1 MKKHIFGLFLLLQAG
16 NILAQTVS
24 GRVYGLDDGHK
35 EPLPGVNIIWMGT
48 DHGTATDIDGHFELE
63 NKHGHHM
70 LVFSFVGY
78 ETDTLHVKQ
87 EHNLEVIL
95 SENRELGE
103 VTVVEKNHGNYL
115 SKVNPIYTQKIN
127 GHELHKA
134 ACCNLSE
141 SFETNASVDVSYTDA
156 VTGTKQIKL
165 LGLTGLYTSLQTENY
180 PNLRGLATNY
190 GLTYIPGPWMESIQ
204 VSKGASSVVNG
215 YESIT
220 GQINVEYKKPD
231 TEEKLHLNLFAG
243 DDSKLEFNANAAT
256 KVSEHVS
263 TGIFFHAEDIS
274 KENDHNHDGFLDHPL
289 TEQYH
294 FINRW
299 KYSGHNGYIAQ
310 AGVNLLQ
317 EERTGGQAGYREGG
331 LQEVGHPYGSYI
343 DNKRGELFF
352 KTGYAWGEEQNTSFG
367 FVSNAAFHSTD
378 ATFGANTYNADEK
391 NIYANLIFASLFSE
405 EPEHHFTTGV
415 SYYYDK
421 IDETL
426 NDADYSHYE
435 SVPGIFFEWTHKKGH
450 LYTLMAGIRADFH
463 NLFGTFYT
471 PRFHFRYAPT
481 EHFTLRTSAGKGYR
495 TTNLISE
502 NNYLLSSS
510 RSLNFTDEV
519 MQENAWN
526 FGASAVQTIHLF
538 ERELSIGA
546 EFYRT
551 SFIDQLVADMEN
563 SATEILFYP
572 LDGKSYANSYQV
584 DIKYQP
590 VNGFDLTLAYRGND
604 VKQTIGGELHEKPL
618 TSRYK
623 GLVTL
628 NYTTAQ
634 KNWMFD
640 YTLQLNGGGRIPQT
654 PEAPAVY
661 NQHNEFSSFTV
672 MNAQVTKYFRN
683 WSIYLGGENLTNF
696 TMDHPVIGSEDP
708 YGPWFDATKIWGP
721 VLGRKIYAGI
731 RFTLNKH
738 DHHEHDG
745 HNHESGHY

>member
-1 MKKHIFGLFLLLQAG
+1 MIKYTLVVFLLLLVG
-16 NILAQTVS
+16 NSIAQTVR
-24 GRVYGLDDGHK
+24 GRVFELHDGHK
-35 EPLPGVNIIWMGT
+35 EPLPGVNILWMGT
-48 DHGTATDIDGHFELE
+48 DHGTASDVDGHFELE
-63 NKHGHHM
+63 NKHNHHM

-78 ETDTLHVKQ
+78 KTDTLHVEGSQ
-87 EHNLEVIL
+87 NLEVVL

-103 VTVVEKNHGNYL
+103 VTVIEKNHGNYI
-115 SKVNPIYTQKIN
+115 SQVNPIYTQKIN

-141 SFETNASVDVSYTDA
+141 SFETNASVDVSYSDA
-156 VTGTKQIKL
+156 VTGAKQIKL

-190 GLTYIPGPWMESIQ
+190 GLTYVPGSWMESIQ

-243 DDSKLEFNANAAT
+243 DDGKLEFNANT
-256 KVSEHVS
+256 GIKLSDHIS

-274 KENDHNHDGFLDHPL
+274 KEIDHNHDGFLDHPL
-289 TEQYH
+289 TGQYH

-299 KYSGHNGYIAQ
+299 KYSKGNGYIAQ

-317 EERTGGQAGYREGG
+317 EERVGGQLGYKKGG
-331 LQEVGHPYGSYI
+331 IQTVGYPYGSYI

-352 KTGYAWGEEQNTSFG
+352 KTGYAWGKEQNTSFG
-367 FVSNAAFHSTD
+367 FVSNAALHNTE
-378 ATFGANTYNADEK
+378 AVFGTNNYNADEL
-391 NIYANLIFASLFSE
+391 NMYTNLIFASFMSLD
-405 EPEHHFTTGV
+405 PDHRFTTGM

-421 IDETL
+421 IDQTF
-426 NDADYSHYE
+426 NTADFSYYE
-435 SVPGIFFEWTHKKGH
+435 SVPGIYFEWTHKKGN
-450 LYTLMAGIRADFH
+450 LYTIMAGMRADFH

-481 EHFTLRTSAGKGYR
+481 EHLTIRASAGKGYR
-495 TTNLISE
+495 TANLIAE
-502 NNYLLSSS
+502 NNYLLASS
-510 RSLNFTDEV
+510 RSLNFTDDV

-526 FGASAVQTIHLF
+526 YGASAVQTIHLF
-538 ERELSIGA
+538 NRELSISG

-563 SATEILFYP
+563 SATQILFYP
-572 LDGKSYANSYQV
+572 LDGKSDANSYQLEL
-584 DIKYQP
+584 KYQP
-590 VNGFDLTLAYRGND
+590 VDGLDVTIAYRGND
-604 VKQTIGGELHEKPL
+604 VKQTIGGELLEKPL

-623 GLVTL
+623 GLITL
-628 NYTTAQ
+628 NYTTPN

-654 PEAPAVY
+654 PGAPEMY
-661 NQHNEFSSFTV
+661 NPHSEFSPFNV
-672 MNAQVTKYFRN
+672 MNIQATKYFKG
-683 WSIYLGGENLTNF
+683 WSIYAGAENLTNF
-696 TMDHPVIGSEDP
+696 TMDHPVIGAEDP

-721 VLGRKIYAGI
+721 VIGRKIYAGI
-731 RFTLNKH
+731 RFTINKH
-738 DHHEHDG
+738 DHEEHDEHDG
-745 HNHESGHY
+745 HNH